1 MEKIISSD
9 LKSLEVSSENK
20 HNIIVGD
27 IEGNKLKVEI
37 LGGSSYEDRMTIQV
51 PVEHTCNPNFFKV
64 SVPKHYPSY
73 FQRDSSFPLA
83 EEHYR

>member
-1 MEKIISSD
+1 
-9 LKSLEVSSENK
+9 
-20 HNIIVGD
+20 
-27 IEGNKLKVEI
+27 
-37 LGGSSYEDRMTIQV
+37 MTTQV
-51 PVEHTCNPNFFKV
+51 PVERICNPNFFKV